1 MRWTDERKD
10 VNRQNGRNS
19 EAGHVD
25 KYNKIPSIQ
34 AGQRHK
40 GLDLL
45 PKMGGG
51 EKNLGIDCC

>member
-1 MRWTDERKD
+1 M
-10 VNRQNGRNS
+10 
-19 EAGHVD
+19 
-25 KYNKIPSIQ
+25 Q

-51 EKNLGIDCC
+51 EKNLGLIAGELVVGQGARVTGW